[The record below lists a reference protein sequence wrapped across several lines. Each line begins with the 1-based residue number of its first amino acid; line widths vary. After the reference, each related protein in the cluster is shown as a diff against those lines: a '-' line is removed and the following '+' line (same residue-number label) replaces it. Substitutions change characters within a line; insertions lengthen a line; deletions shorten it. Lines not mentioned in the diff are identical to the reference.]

1 LSDLYVEQVSGIYMV
16 ATKLVSTGGASRSL
30 RTTVPLWVVE
40 HFELSAG
47 DTVEW
52 KFLVEDGKMQLI
64 VTPKKE

>member
-1 LSDLYVEQVSGIYMV
+1 MEQVSGTYMV

-40 HFELSAG
+40 HFKLSAG

-52 KFLVEDGKMQLI
+52 KFLVEDGEIHLI

>member
-1 LSDLYVEQVSGIYMV
+1 MV

-30 RTTVPLWVVE
+30 RTTVPLGVVE